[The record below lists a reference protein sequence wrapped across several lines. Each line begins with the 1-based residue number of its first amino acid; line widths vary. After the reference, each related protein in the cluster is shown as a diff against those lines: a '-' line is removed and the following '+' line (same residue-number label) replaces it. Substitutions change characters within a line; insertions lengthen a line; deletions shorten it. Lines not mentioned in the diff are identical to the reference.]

1 VNVPS
6 LSLGEMHQLLV
17 GEISQSLVMCDVFR
31 SFSGLAR
38 PLNSLVHRPASKT
51 AGEKRRVQMSSQS
64 PFTRTLVAI
73 AAALFMSTVAV
84 GAAVGPASAIAN
96 PSEVNANA

>member
-1 VNVPS
+1 
-6 LSLGEMHQLLV
+6 
-17 GEISQSLVMCDVFR
+17 
-31 SFSGLAR
+31 
-38 PLNSLVHRPASKT
+38 
-51 AGEKRRVQMSSQS
+51 MSSQS

-96 PSEVNANA
+96 PTEVSVNA